1 MKLFVR
7 ALGPVFLGLVFSS
20 TAFADSITL
29 NGNLSSPTYLS
40 YTFTDAVSG
49 ASIQEWVSP
58 YPSTSTIEGVD
69 IPSQFGC
76 MDINNPTSV
85 GKFYSGTF
93 GVAVTT
99 ADYEVSWLADQAAGT
114 TPSNPLIIGGVDES
128 GPIAMA
134 IWTIEFPSSNKSDGN
149 QTMPTDPAAAA
160 WVAEAQAAVAAG
172 YQPDSVF
179 FTPDDKTAQRFV
191 EISLTSKPG
200 TLDLLPAPEPGTL
213 GMLGTGLLGLVG
225 LLRRK
230 LPR

>member
-29 NGNLSSPTYLS
+29 NRNLSSPTYLS

-76 MDINNPTSV
+76 MDINNPTV
-85 GKFYSGTF
+85 AGATYSGTF

-134 IWTIEFPSSNKSDGN
+134 IWEIEFPSSTKTDGT
-149 QTMPTDPAAAA
+149 TMPIDPAAQTWIDQAT
-160 WVAEAQAAVAAG
+160 AAVKAG

-179 FTPDDKTAQRFV
+179 FTPDVRTSQRFV

-213 GMLGTGLLGLVG
+213 GMLGAGLMGLVG